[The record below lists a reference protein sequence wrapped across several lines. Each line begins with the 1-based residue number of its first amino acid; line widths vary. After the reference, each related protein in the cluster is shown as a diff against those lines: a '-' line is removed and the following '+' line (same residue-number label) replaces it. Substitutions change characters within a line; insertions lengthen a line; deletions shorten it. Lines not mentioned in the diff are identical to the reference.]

1 MKALLLALAVAAASA
16 TPALSQAPGDSLPD
30 LSHPW
35 TLQECIDWAM
45 ENNLTVAS
53 QELNVAQRESDK
65 KTAQWSWAPSV
76 NASVGEN
83 FSFGRGIGGDNTYQS
98 GNSASTSFSLSGG
111 MTLFDGLSTP
121 RRIQLAALNLEAA
134 TADLEKAR
142 DDVRV
147 SVAKAYVQVLYNYE
161 LEEVARQQLSIDSL
175 QVARLEGLYQ
185 NGKASAAQVSEQKAS
200 SAQSYLT
207 WVQASNNVRSSL
219 LDLSQLLELPVWEGF
234 SVERPVLQLEDAY
247 LGNPDEIYADALG
260 IRPSIEAER
269 LRLKGMEK
277 NLQIAKAGYYPTLSL
292 SGGLGTNY
300 YSNFGTTGFWNQ
312 LSNNFSQYVGLSL
325 NIPIFD
331 RLTTRSQVRQA
342 RLNLQSQQIQLQ
354 SVQKALYKE
363 IVQAWNGAVAAQA
376 KYEAS
381 KLAVSAAQDALLLAT
396 GKYENGKSTLTEF
409 NEARSRLVKAQ
420 SDSLQATYEYLFQQ
434 ALLRF
439 YRGERG
445 LTL

>member
-1 MKALLLALAVAAASA
+1 MKALFLALAL
-16 TPALSQAPGDSLPD
+16 TFPTDSLPD

-35 TLQECIDWAM
+35 TLQECIEWAL
-45 ENNLTVAS
+45 ENNLTVAT
-53 QELNVAQRESDK
+53 QQIAVEQRESDR
-65 KTAQWSWAPSV
+65 KTARLSWLPTVSGSV
-76 NASVGEN
+76 SQNW
-83 FSFGRGIGGDNTYQS
+83 SFGRGIGGDNTYQS
-98 GNSASTSFSLSGG
+98 GNSSSTSLNLSSG
-111 MTLFDGLSTP
+111 MTLFDGLATP
-121 RRIQLAALNLEAA
+121 RKIQLSALNLEAA

-142 DDVRV
+142 ENVSV

-161 LEEVARQQLSIDSL
+161 LEAVARRQLSIDSL
-175 QVARLEGLYQ
+175 QVARLEGLYAS
-185 NGKASAAQVSEQKAS
+185 GKASAAQVSEQKAS
-200 SAQSYLT
+200 LAQSYLS
-207 WVQASNNVRSSL
+207 WVQTDNNVRASL
-219 LDLSQLLELPVWEGF
+219 LDLSQLLELPVWQGF
-234 SVERPVLQLEDAY
+234 SVERPVLQLEEAV
-247 LGNPDEIYADALG
+247 LGNPDDIYADALG

-269 LRLKGMEK
+269 VRLKGMEK
-277 NLQIAKAGYYPTLSL
+277 SLQIAKAGYYPTLSL

-300 YSNFGTTGFWNQ
+300 YTNFGSSGFWNQ

-331 RLTTRSQVRQA
+331 RFTTRSQVRQA

-354 SVQKALYKE
+354 SAQKTLYKE

-381 KLAVSAAQDALLLAT
+381 KMALSAAEDALELAT

-420 SDSLQATYEYLFQQ
+420 SDALQATYEYLFQH

-439 YRGERG
+439 YRGERQ
-445 LTL
+445 LAL